1 MFTYVISIVVAL
13 TTASLLLL
21 LRFRLVDGASEC
33 RICRV
38 WLLREIYGGSD
49 GPGQRKLFASLT
61 VDEKCAVTKEQVRKT

>member
-21 LRFRLVDGASEC
+21 LRFLLVDGASEC
-33 RICRV
+33 RTRRV
-38 WLLREIYGGSD
+38 WLLREIYGASD
-49 GPGQRKLFASLT
+49 GPEQRHLIASLT